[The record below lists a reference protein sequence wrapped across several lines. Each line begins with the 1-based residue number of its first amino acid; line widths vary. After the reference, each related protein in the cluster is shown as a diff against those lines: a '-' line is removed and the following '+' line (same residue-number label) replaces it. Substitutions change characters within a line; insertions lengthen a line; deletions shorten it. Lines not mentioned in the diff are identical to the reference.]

1 MGEKKVDNHLRKRRS
16 EEDEEDEEKGFFFSL
31 FHKRELENALEQF
44 IVRFQTLL
52 FAL

>member
-16 EEDEEDEEKGFFFSL
+16 EEDEEDEEKGFFSL